1 MENPQDNK
9 DDHILPYLPRLRSI
23 KTIHTPI
30 KIIVDKYMKVI
41 EEFEGPIKENMDSV
55 VSFKKEIKNELFDPS
70 FGDIYPDSSLNKM
83 FPLYE
88 NAQKNFNTRQDKLIQ
103 KFVEFIIEIIEIANE
118 IKETI
123 REVPIK
129 QEEPIKSEAEK
140 KAFENKQQSDM
151 MLLED
156 KKKIENKADFNL
168 VKNNIMKRAETDEER
183 ILTDN
188 IALKIF
194 GKKIGDVEW
203 NIGRKKKTT
212 N

>member
-9 DDHILPYLPRLRSI
+9 DDHILPYLLRLRSI

-30 KIIVDKYMKVI
+30 KIIVDKYIKVI
-41 EEFEGPIKENMDSV
+41 TEFEGPIKENMDSV

-123 REVPIK
+123 REVPVK

-203 NIGRKKKTT
+203 NIGRKKKTM

>member
-1 MENPQDNK
+1 MDSQQPHDGFV
-9 DDHILPYLPRLRSI
+9 LAYLPKLRDL
-23 KTIHTPI
+23 KTIHPPI
-30 KIIVDKYMKVI
+30 KIIIDKHLKVF
-41 EEFEGPIKENMDSV
+41 EEFEGPIRENMASV
-55 VSFKKEIKNELFDPS
+55 VSFKKEIKAELFDEN
-70 FGDIYPDSSLNKM
+70 FGNIYPDSSLNKM

-88 NAQKNFNTRQDKLIQ
+88 EAQKNFNTRQDRQLLKFSEFVIELINASNQ
-103 KFVEFIIEIIEIANE
+103 

-123 REVPIK
+123 REVPVN

-156 KKKIENKADFNL
+156 KKKTPNKADFNL
-168 VKNNIMKRAETDEER
+168 IKNNIMKRAETNEEK

-203 NIGRKKKTT
+203 NIGRKKKTMS
-212 N
+212 